1 MRNLLSIMFAFLLVF
16 SSHNAFSKE
25 EAGDTI
31 PLTFSGYV
39 VTEGTVNFG
48 DNGGDNAN
56 NFYTF
61 SDDESTFTPSAQIGV
76 SNDYFV
82 IDALFGAMA
91 GDLGT
96 GDEEFFLHQAYGIIP
111 VGPFTVMAGHMDT
124 MLGNEVINP
133 GDNPNITRSFLF
145 GYSINFQN
153 TGVRAMVPS
162 PISFVD
168 EFYLGVSNGSD
179 VIYDEGSDQQKII
192 EAAAGLTMGEGS
204 LFLAMNYGNDGT
216 DANTIQQTYTAVFGY
231 PLGDTLDLTL
241 NGVMGKETKSDAIDG
256 EWFGYAA
263 YLTKTL
269 SDTLSVT
276 VRYEYFQDEGD
287 TKLGFDDLDT
297 SFVNATDDGTL
308 ESFTIT
314 PQLAIGG
321 GVLRA
326 EYRMDFANYKAFQAG
341 EGTTP
346 QNKEQQTASLQYIVS
361 F

>member
-1 MRNLLSIMFAFLLVF
+1 MRKLTVLALIMMFLALPVKSTFA
-16 SSHNAFSKE
+16 AD
-25 EAGDTI
+25 AAI

-39 VTEGTVNFG
+39 VTQGTANFG

-56 NFYTF
+56 NYYTF
-61 SDDESTFTPSAQIGV
+61 SDDESTFTPSAQLGV
-76 SNDYFV
+76 ANEFFV
-82 IDALFGAMA
+82 IDALFGSMA
-91 GDLGT
+91 SDLGT
-96 GDEEFFLHQAYGIIP
+96 DDNEFFLHQAYGVLP
-111 VGPFTVMAGHMDT
+111 VGPFTVMVGHMDT

-153 TGVRAMVPS
+153 TGIRAMMEPG
-162 PISFVD
+162 ILFD
-168 EFYLGVSNGSD
+168 EVYLGLSNGSD
-179 VIYDEGSDQQKII
+179 VIYDEGTDQQKII
-192 EAAAGLTMGEGS
+192 EAAAGMTIGEGS

-216 DANTIQQTYTAVFGY
+216 DANTIQQTYTAVMGY
-231 PLGDTLDLTL
+231 PVSDTLDLTL
-241 NGVMGKETKSDAIDG
+241 NGVYGKETKSGTTIDG

-263 YLTKTL
+263 YLTKSL
-269 SDTLSVT
+269 SDTMSVT

-287 TKLGFDDLDT
+287 TKLDFDTADST
-297 SFVNATDDGTL
+297 FVNLTDDGTL

-314 PQLAIGG
+314 PEMAIGG

-326 EYRMDFANYKAFQAG
+326 EYRMDFANFKAFQAG

-346 QNKEQQTASLQYIVS
+346 QNKEQQTASLQYIVA

>member
-1 MRNLLSIMFAFLLVF
+1 MRKLTIFALIISFLALPVKNTF
-16 SSHNAFSKE
+16 A
-25 EAGDTI
+25 ADAAI

-39 VTEGTVNFG
+39 VTEGTANFG

-61 SDDESTFTPSAQIGV
+61 SDDESTFTPSAQLGV
-76 SNDYFV
+76 ANDFFV

-96 GDEEFFLHQAYGIIP
+96 SDNEFFLHQAYGIVP
-111 VGPFTVMAGHMDT
+111 VGPFTVMVGHMDT

-153 TGVRAMVPS
+153 TGVRAMFEPGMLA
-162 PISFVD
+162 D
-168 EFYLGVSNGSD
+168 EVYIGVSNGSD
-179 VIYDEGSDQQKII
+179 VIYDEGTDQQKII
-192 EAAAGLTMGEGS
+192 EAAAGLTVGQGS

-231 PLGDTLDLTL
+231 PLAFADLTV
-241 NGVMGKETKSDAIDG
+241 NGVYGKETKSGSTIDG
-256 EWFGYAA
+256 EWFGFAT
-263 YLTKTL
+263 YLSKAI
-269 SDTLSVT
+269 SDTMSVT

-287 TKLGFDDLDT
+287 TKLGFDDLDS
-297 SFVNATDDGTL
+297 SFVNASDDGTL

-314 PQLAIGG
+314 PEMAVGG

-326 EYRMDFANYKAFQAG
+326 EYRMDFANFKAFQAG

-346 QNKEQQTASLQYIVS
+346 QNKSQKTASLQYIVA

>member
-1 MRNLLSIMFAFLLVF
+1 
-16 SSHNAFSKE
+16 
-25 EAGDTI
+25 
-31 PLTFSGYV
+31 
-39 VTEGTVNFG
+39 
-48 DNGGDNAN
+48 
-56 NFYTF
+56 
-61 SDDESTFTPSAQIGV
+61 
-76 SNDYFV
+76 
-82 IDALFGAMA
+82 
-91 GDLGT
+91 
-96 GDEEFFLHQAYGIIP
+96 
-111 VGPFTVMAGHMDT
+111 
-124 MLGNEVINP
+124 
-133 GDNPNITRSFLF
+133 
-145 GYSINFQN
+145 
-153 TGVRAMVPS
+153 
-162 PISFVD
+162 
-168 EFYLGVSNGSD
+168 
-179 VIYDEGSDQQKII
+179 
-192 EAAAGLTMGEGS
+192 MGEGS

-241 NGVMGKETKSDAIDG
+241 NGVMGKEEKSDATIDG

-297 SFVNATDDGTL
+297 SFVNASDDGTL